1 MRNNL
6 TTAIESARARK
17 TESPPARGE
26 QWKDRPE
33 RKERE
38 SRCAAQGA
46 DDRQSEEPRGVGD
59 V

>member
-1 MRNNL
+1 MRSYL
-6 TTAIESARARK
+6 PIARESARARK

-46 DDRQSEEPRGVGD
+46 DDRQSEEPHGVGD